1 MKEIWNF
8 LKKRFKDNDS
18 VFWMY
23 FFVIVCGVGAAGI
36 WANIFPAIVA
46 WDWGRLKIESLA
58 GALYT
63 FFPPVLVG
71 ACADILLPDTNTKT
85 IRMFA
90 IVLLILTFSWLMLCA
105 NLSGWWAISLGAV
118 GCIIAA
124 FAWIIANGE
133 DPTYKQGNAAVSVA
147 AGDTTKEVSGNTEG
161 YGV

>member
-105 NLSGWWAISLGAV
+105 NSAHPCTKNRPKTKLIFPLRATVSASVFQFHRASFFLS
-118 GCIIAA
+118 
-124 FAWIIANGE
+124 
-133 DPTYKQGNAAVSVA
+133 
-147 AGDTTKEVSGNTEG
+147 
-161 YGV
+161 YGGTAQESHPP